1 MIDLTSGI
9 AVDAAHSN
17 KNRVTEFQGI
27 DLRTGERVFYEN
39 LGYQTIN
46 IGEFLAIVEAVK
58 WINKNNYTPRVIFS
72 DSMVAIR
79 WFKNKRTA
87 SDTKCLLL
95 QKAEI
100 YLKTCSSYID
110 DIKVIHW
117 DNKEWGETPADFG
130 NKSGAKPIIRYKT
143 NIDTSLFSFNHT
155 LSDNYNRI
163 VKWIDDCFG
172 GDEDE
177 FCESARLSGYEE
189 CELAKYSKSQGLS
202 SVYTGRGYLFIKD
215 RVF

>member
-110 DIKVIHW
+110 DIKIIHW

-130 NKSGAKPIIRYKT
+130 NKSGAKSIIRYRAS
-143 NIDTSLFSFNHT
+143 IDTSLFGFNRF
-155 LSDNYNRI
+155 SDNYNRI

-177 FCESARLSGYEE
+177 FCESERLSEYEE
-189 CELAKYSKSQGLS
+189 CKLTEHSKSQGLS

>member
-1 MIDLTSGI
+1 MIDLTKGV

-27 DLRTGERVFYEN
+27 DLRTGERIFYKN

-46 IGEFLAIVEAVK
+46 IGEFLAIVEAAK
-58 WINKNNYTPRVIFS
+58 WINKINYTPRVIFS

-87 SDTKCLLL
+87 SDTKCILL

-100 YLKTCSSYID
+100 YLKTCFASID

-130 NKSGAKPIIRYKT
+130 NKSGAKSMVRYKAT
-143 NIDTSLFSFNHT
+143 LETSLFDASYI
-155 LSDNYNRI
+155 LSD
-163 VKWIDDCFG
+163 
-172 GDEDE
+172 
-177 FCESARLSGYEE
+177 
-189 CELAKYSKSQGLS
+189 
-202 SVYTGRGYLFIKD
+202 
-215 RVF
+215 

>member
-1 MIDLTSGI
+1 MIDITSGI

-17 KNRVTEFQGI
+17 KNHATEFQGI
-27 DLRTGERVFYEN
+27 DLCTGERVFYRN

-58 WINKNNYTPRVIFS
+58 WINKTKYAPRIIFS

-79 WFKNKRTA
+79 WFKNKKTA

-100 YLKTCSSYID
+100 YLKTCSAYID

-117 DNKEWGETPADFG
+117 NNKEWGEIPADFG
-130 NKSGAKPIIRYKT
+130 NKSGTKPIIRYNVSIET
-143 NIDTSLFSFNHT
+143 NLFCFNHV
-155 LSDNYNRI
+155 LSDNYNKI
-163 VKWIDDCFG
+163 IEWINDCFG

-177 FCESARLSGYEE
+177 FCESTKLGIYEE
-189 CELAKYSKSQGLS
+189 RELAKYSKSQGLS

-215 RVF
+215 RGF